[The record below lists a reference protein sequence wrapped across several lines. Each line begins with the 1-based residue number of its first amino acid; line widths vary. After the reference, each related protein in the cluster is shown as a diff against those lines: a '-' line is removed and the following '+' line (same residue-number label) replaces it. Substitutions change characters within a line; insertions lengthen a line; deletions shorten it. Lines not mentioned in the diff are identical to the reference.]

1 MKLAVLGASGRT
13 GALVAHLAR
22 GRGHHV
28 TGVVRTGNGR
38 DHVAD
43 PLDPDSL
50 APAFAGA
57 DAVVSAIGPRSAR
70 KPTSVLVDSATSAI
84 AAMRLAGVR
93 RLLVVSSSATAE
105 SGDTPVVAAL
115 VKPLLRSVFRHAW
128 ADVSAMEPVVRAS
141 GLDWTLVR
149 APMLTNGPARGRYRV
164 QEERSVLGGLSLS
177 RTDLAA
183 FLLDRVEDPE
193 SFGKALAVAY

>member
-43 PLDPDSL
+43 PLDPEAL

-93 RLLVVSSSATAE
+93 RLLVVSSSATTE
-105 SGDTPVVAAL
+105 SGDTPMVAAL
-115 VKPLLRSVFRHAW
+115 VTPLLRSVFRHAW
-128 ADVSAMEPVVRAS
+128 ADVSAMEPVVRA
-141 GLDWTLVR
+141 R
-149 APMLTNGPARGRYRV
+149 A
-164 QEERSVLGGLSLS
+164 
-177 RTDLAA
+177 
-183 FLLDRVEDPE
+183 
-193 SFGKALAVAY
+193 